1 MIIRELYIKN
11 FGNISERRFYFE
23 QGIQIIEGENETGK
37 TTLHAFIKAMLFG
50 MGRGRGKAAAKDDF
64 TRFEPWDEPGRYA
77 GMMRFS
83 CGGKNFRLERDFAR
97 HTKRSSLVCEDDG
110 EELSV
115 EQGDL
120 SVLLGGLTPE
130 LFDSTVSVGQL
141 RAAPGQALYSALE
154 NYAAN
159 YMETGGGDIDLD
171 GAFRML
177 KEKKRE
183 AERRKKEEE
192 SLFEKERSKIRQEC
206 TFLERDMEK
215 LQEEYGELEEKLR
228 KVAEISGE
236 DEMEETETIR
246 ERRII
251 VWGVCGLLAGFAGMI
266 WSRFISEY
274 DFLSFIPV
282 SIIASV
288 LAVIGFLLV
297 CAGGVLCIREK
308 RINAKKSVHE
318 NLGARNELDKIQ
330 WEMNRIRQEWKER
343 EIRCQNLREQYEETA
358 YSDAWEGYD
367 RECCA
372 LEMAIDQLKKAAQE
386 TGSNVSSEI
395 SRIASEIISF
405 LTSGK
410 YGSLFFSEDGK
421 IEVWDGEKRIPAER
435 LSRGTIEQIYFSVRL
450 ASAKMLLDEE
460 MPLIFDDA
468 FAFYDE
474 KRLKS
479 ALKWLSGLKN
489 QVIIFTCH
497 KREKEIFEKEV
508 IS

>member
-1 MIIRELYIKN
+1 MIIKELYIKN
-11 FGNISERRFYFE
+11 FGNISERRFRFH
-23 QGIQIIEGENETGK
+23 QGIQIMEGENETGK
-37 TTLHAFIKAMLFG
+37 TTMHAFIKAMFFG
-50 MGRGRGKAAAKDDF
+50 LDRARGKAAAKDDF
-64 TRFEPWDEPGRYA
+64 TRFEPWDEPGRYS
-77 GMMRFS
+77 GIMRFS

-97 HTKRSSLVCEDDG
+97 HTKRASLVCEDDG

-115 EQGDL
+115 DQGDL

-141 RAAPGQALYSALE
+141 RAAPGQTLYLALE

-177 KEKKRE
+177 REKKRE

-192 SLFEKERSKIRQEC
+192 KLFDKERNRISQEC
-206 TFLERDMEK
+206 KFLEHDMEK
-215 LQEEYGELEEKLR
+215 LQEEYQELEEKL
-228 KVAEISGE
+228 KDVS
-236 DEMEETETIR
+236 ETSEQDDSPDTGTMQGKKTI
-246 ERRII
+246 I
-251 VWGVCGLLAGFAGMI
+251 WGTLGLLAGCAGLL
-266 WSRFISEY
+266 WSGFVSGY
-274 DFLSFIPV
+274 DFMSFTPV
-282 SIIASV
+282 GVMAVIIAV
-288 LAVIGFLLV
+288 AGCLLV
-297 CAGGVLCIREK
+297 CAGAVMHIKEK
-308 RINAKKSVHE
+308 RISPGGKIYDRAVPHD
-318 NLGARNELDKIQ
+318 ELKKIQ
-330 WEMNRIRQEWKER
+330 WELDRVRREWKEK
-343 EIRCQNLREQYEETA
+343 EIRHGNLLEQYEETA
-358 YSDAWEGYD
+358 YSDTWKSCS
-367 RECCA
+367 RQCRA
-372 LEMAIDQLKKAAQE
+372 LEIAVSELRKAAEE
-386 TGSNVSSEI
+386 TGKSVSSEI
-395 SRIASEIISF
+395 SRKASEIISF
-405 LTSGK
+405 LTSEK
-410 YGSLFFSEDGK
+410 YQRLFVSENGK

-435 LSRGTIEQIYFSVRL
+435 LSRGTVEQIYFSVRL
-450 ASAKMLLDEE
+450 ASAEMLLDEE